1 MILTFDR
8 PVLSHSCSVFIG
20 FLNFPIF
27 ILWNLLSCS
36 GRISW
41 PRAQGLGR
49 LGCPLL
55 PCPPALAASPRSR
68 LPRDHVLAL
77 IPPRLLG
84 GPGLPSFARRHRP
97 AREGVGP
104 APCAPPPHSPSRSSP
119 SLAEPHCPPSG
130 VSWVSWP
137 LRPVGDPRLAWPR
150 VCPGQR
156 APLRWPGSKAPPLGH
171 LQGSDLRESS
181 VPSQAG
187 SLRAVSDA
195 RVRLGA
201 PVLRSCP
208 SGVSPF
214 PAIPQVSGHSS
225 CPSFALSPGVCPGTA
240 PRFQPAAPPP
250 RAASDV
256 GS

>member
-1 MILTFDR
+1 MSIPALPPSSGQRHPVHVFHVITFSPSSLR
-8 PVLSHSCSVFIG
+8 GCSVVLG
-20 FLNFPIF
+20 SPH
-27 ILWNLLSCS
+27 LL
-36 GRISW
+36 GVTVR
-41 PRAQGLGR
+41 LGR
-49 LGCPLL
+49 
-55 PCPPALAASPRSR
+55 AW
-68 LPRDHVLAL
+68 
-77 IPPRLLG
+77 
-84 GPGLPSFARRHRP
+84 GLP
-97 AREGVGP
+97 
-104 APCAPPPHSPSRSSP
+104 PCAPPPQSASRSSP
-119 SLAEPHCPPSG
+119 SLAEPHCPPLG
-130 VSWVSWP
+130 VSRVSWP
-137 LRPVGDPRLAWPR
+137 LRPVGDPRLAWLR

-187 SLRAVSDA
+187 SLRAMSDA

-201 PVLRSCP
+201 PVLRLCP

-250 RAASDV
+250 RAAVLGEGRLGCGVLTARGAAQCGFGFRQVIRHQETVTVTLGKLSNLLV
-256 GS
+256 PRFPHP